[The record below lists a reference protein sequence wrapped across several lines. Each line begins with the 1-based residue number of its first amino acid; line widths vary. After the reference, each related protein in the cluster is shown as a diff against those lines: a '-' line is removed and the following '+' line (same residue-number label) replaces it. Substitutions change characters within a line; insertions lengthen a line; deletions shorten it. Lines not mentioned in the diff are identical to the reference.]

1 MTPRGSP
8 SRPPGLW
15 QGVAWAMERGG
26 EGGGISR
33 SRLVWRALSAT
44 FTQGKALQ
52 RWMNVVSELRARGL
66 VTDLPGEYLRAIRPY
81 VQRHVDVSERVGHLI
96 DHVDWM
102 EAAFGPSALERLFEG
117 KPVVLAELSAPRG
130 YEYMRLQLRRAAA
143 QSPEGELL
151 LTLTL
156 QRSSDVQH
164 KSMPVDAAVLAF
176 SRFRVDGTACLAIGG
191 VRGQRQAVLRMSP
204 VEINQALQGW
214 KPAVLMI
221 RVAQELARFWN
232 LRMIGLDPASHRL
245 QSWTYQWNKRH
256 REVVRRIFDSYDV
269 LWEHFEAKPGPA
281 GWMILPLNSDEKLAA
296 TALSPEKRARQT
308 RRADYWIRTRK
319 LLWAGFRD
327 KLLRPGLE
335 ARLSRVTQALESGAA
350 PLDQWDEEQ
359 DFQNSEDMV
368 PSRVLESGPGTLL

>member
-1 MTPRGSP
+1 MTRGSS

-15 QGVAWAMERGG
+15 QGISWAMERGG
-26 EGGGISR
+26 EGSGISR

-44 FTQGKALQ
+44 LTQGKALQ
-52 RWMNVVSELRARGL
+52 RWMNVVSELHARGL

-81 VQRHVDVSERVGHLI
+81 VQRHTDIGERVGQLI
-96 DHVDWM
+96 DHIDWT
-102 EAAFGPSALERLFEG
+102 EAAFGPTALERLFEG
-117 KPVVLAELSAPRG
+117 KAVVLAELSAPRG
-130 YEYMRLQLRRAAA
+130 YEYMRLQLRRAGQ

-156 QRSSDVQH
+156 QRSADVQH
-164 KSMPVDAAVLAF
+164 KSVPVDAAVLAF
-176 SRFRVDGTACLAIGG
+176 SRFRVDGTACLVIGG

-221 RVAQELARFWN
+221 RVAQELARYWN
-232 LRMIGLDPASHRL
+232 LRMIGLDPSSHRL
-245 QSWTYQWNKRH
+245 QSWSYQWNKRH
-256 REVVRRIFDSYDV
+256 REVSKRIFDSYDV
-269 LWEHFEAKPGPA
+269 LWEHFDAKPGPV

-296 TALSPEKRARQT
+296 TALSPEKRSRQT

-319 LLWAGFRD
+319 LLWAGFRE
-327 KLLRPGLE
+327 KLQRPGME